1 MNTPFSPPL
10 YRQRYQ
16 FVVDYVQTYRPRK
29 VIDLGCADCCL
40 LGKLKFHRDC
50 VQLLVGVDINAASLL
65 KRRRSLAPL
74 MSDYLQ
80 PSNGPLTIELYQG
93 SVTEREPCTRGFD
106 LVTCVELIE
115 HLELAEVESFSDVVF
130 GYMAPGAVIISTP
143 NSEFNP
149 LLPGLRGFRNYDHKF
164 EWTRS
169 EFQGWAYRVCR
180 EYGYS
185 VQFTGVGEAFDCWTD
200 VGFCTQIGVFQR
212 NYDGTNWSMTT
223 TEHLEPSVYRLLY
236 RVVYPSL
243 CDNNIYQKTLVNEV
257 LYEAQQLRQEWLQK
271 NIDSNNNTH
280 VHYYP
285 SVEAE
290 HQILLDDS
298 LMRLNADG
306 TVLILPAGDDD
317 DEEEDKEEEV
327 KTASDVAENVKED
340 WDEELATM
348 SPLNIRHGTI
358 TGTKKLHRRDKATV
372 FIQHVNDASST
383 TKALVEMYSCSVRFQ
398 REEYKCYTLLDVI
411 L

>member
-10 YRQRYQ
+10 YMQRYQ

-29 VIDLGCADCCL
+29 VIDLGCAECCL

-50 VQLLVGVDINAASLL
+50 VQLLVGVDINADSLL
-65 KRRRSLAPL
+65 KRRRLLAPL

-80 PSNGPLTIELYQG
+80 PSIGPLTIELYQG

-115 HLELAEVESFSDVVF
+115 HLELAEVESFSEVVF

-164 EWTRS
+164 EWTRA
-169 EFQGWAYRVCR
+169 EFQAWAHRVCR
-180 EYGYS
+180 EHGYS
-185 VQFTGVGEAFDCWTD
+185 VQFTGVGESFDCWTD

-212 NYDGTNWSMTT
+212 NYDETNWSMTT

-257 LYEAQQLRQEWLQK
+257 LYEAQRLRQEWLQK

-280 VHYYP
+280 VHSYP

-290 HQILLDDS
+290 HRGAEGGADEQLPVYQQGGTICVPLSSVWSRPRVRGLCGTLHRLREILLDDS

-306 TVLILPAGDDD
+306 TVLILPAVDDD
-317 DEEEDKEEEV
+317 EDEDEEEDKEDKDEEV

-340 WDEELATM
+340 WDEELT
-348 SPLNIRHGTI
+348 SFGN
-358 TGTKKLHRRDKATV
+358 V
-372 FIQHVNDASST
+372 
-383 TKALVEMYSCSVRFQ
+383 
-398 REEYKCYTLLDVI
+398 
-411 L
+411 